1 VWCGPAMG
9 AFNDWVK
16 GSFLEEPAHRS
27 VVAVAANLTAGA
39 AFHLRVAQL
48 RAQAVDP
55 GPAARWVA
63 RPLVRA
69 VRPRATQ
76 GLHAAV

>member
-1 VWCGPAMG
+1 MG
-9 AFNDWVK
+9 AFNDWAK
-16 GSFLEEPAHRS
+16 GSFLEDPGQRS

-48 RAQAVDP
+48 RAQGVDP
-55 GPAARWVA
+55 GPSARWVA

-69 VRPRATQ
+69 VRPRTHQ
-76 GLHAAV
+76 GQHAAV